1 MLRSEKHEFV
11 VELEEVYKRS
21 NSVII
26 THYHGLTVSQVT
38 TLRRSLKAKNVGFK
52 VVKNTLS
59 KIAANKAGIDNI
71 THLFAGPTALAY
83 SEDLVEAAKLI
94 VEFAKANECLKIV
107 GGLVNNQVLDVNSV
121 QQLAKLPSLDELR
134 GKIIGVLQ
142 APATKIA
149 GVIQAPASGLARV
162 LQAYANKS

>member
-38 TLRRSLKAKNVGFK
+38 LLRRSLKAKNAGFK

-59 KIAANKAGIDNI
+59 KIAANKAGIGDI
-71 THLFAGPTALAY
+71 VHLLVGPTAFAY
-83 SEDLVEAAKLI
+83 SEDPVEAAKVV
-94 VEFAKANECLKIV
+94 VEFAKTNECLKIV
-107 GGLVNNQVLDVNSV
+107 GGLVNNQVLDANSV
-121 QQLAKLPSLDELR
+121 QQLAKLPSLNELR
-134 GKIIGVLQ
+134 GKIIGVVQ

-149 GVIQAPASGLARV
+149 GVVQAPAVKLARV
-162 LQAYANKS
+162 FQAYANKE